1 MKGTPTPKHI
11 RDAVLTD
18 IKDNGMIAAEAARK
32 HQVHPRL
39 VYGWLA
45 SSSTVSPGGLLSE
58 MNKLKRGIM
67 VNPTCWKCIFR
78 LIQSALL
85 PLFYIP

>member
-11 RDAVLTD
+11 RDAVLAD

-58 MNKLKRGIM
+58 MNKLKRQNQELLALVG
-67 VNPTCWKCIFR
+67 R
-78 LIQSALL
+78 LMLELKTFKKNILS
-85 PLFYIP
+85 

>member
-58 MNKLKRGIM
+58 MNKLKRQNQELLALVG
-67 VNPTCWKCIFR
+67 R
-78 LIQSALL
+78 LMLELKTFKKNILS
-85 PLFYIP
+85 

>member
-39 VYGWLA
+39 VYGWIA

-58 MNKLKRGIM
+58 MNKLKRQNQELLALVG
-67 VNPTCWKCIFR
+67 R
-78 LIQSALL
+78 LMLELKTFKKNILS
-85 PLFYIP
+85 